1 MTPADLDR
9 IRDECRALVTKRALV
24 SAGTAVVPIPGID
37 LVADVGIL
45 SRLLPDI
52 SAKFGLDHD
61 QVEKMEPHRAE
72 QVLVVATSLGNT
84 AIGRAVTKR
93 VVTAILRRVGVRLA
107 GAQAAKFV
115 PILGQAVAASISF
128 GAMKLAG
135 DRHVDDCYETAKRT
149 LLVQPTIATA

>member
-1 MTPADLDR
+1 MNLADLDR

-24 SAGTAVVPIPGID
+24 SAGTAVVPIPGVD
-37 LVADVGIL
+37 LIADVGIL
-45 SRLLPDI
+45 TKLLPEI

-61 QVEKMEPHRAE
+61 QVEKMDPRRAE

-93 VVTAILRRVGVRLA
+93 VVAAILRRVGVRLV
-107 GAQAAKFV
+107 GKQAAKFV
-115 PILGQAVAASISF
+115 PFLGQAVAASISF

-135 DRHVDDCYETAKRT
+135 DRHIDDCYETARRT
-149 LLVQPTIATA
+149 LPPQPGIATD